1 MLDLH
6 ISKASAILNL
16 AIKMMKTIGLKNLEK
31 VSPGTLLN
39 VMKGKSLHSKM
50 EPDIKANGKTA

>member
-1 MLDLH
+1 MQDLH

-31 VSPGTLLN
+31 VSLETLLN
-39 VMKGKSLHSKM
+39 AMKGKSLHSKM
-50 EPDIKANGKTA
+50 EPDIKANGKIA